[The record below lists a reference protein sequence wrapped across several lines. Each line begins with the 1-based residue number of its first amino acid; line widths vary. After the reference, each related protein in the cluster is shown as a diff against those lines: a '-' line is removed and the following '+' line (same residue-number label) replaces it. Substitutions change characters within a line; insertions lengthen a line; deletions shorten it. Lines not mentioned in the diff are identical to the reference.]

1 MLTGYNTD
9 IRHGELVLHVQTEDK
24 GRDNPA
30 IESVIYLKG
39 RVLAAKRTPYA
50 KLIDEG
56 KGERE
61 IASLMEQQHRT
72 ILAAIR
78 SGRFDQKIE
87 EAVGGGGGA
96 RRGGNGAEATVVAAP
111 AEAAPG
117 KAAPVASEPP
127 AGREP
132 LPPSHLTAAAAAD
145 ESGPTLDQVILEY
158 LETEAEQEHLVLVLD
173 GSEEIRPG
181 RVNRVTLRSLS
192 SRSGQPVA
200 RTQVSVRML
209 STLSD
214 PRTLLLAET
223 DEAGTLELELD
234 VPSVQG
240 GSAALI
246 IAGNSDLGRAEIKQL
261 L

>member
-1 MLTGYNTD
+1 MATPPEKAAVRTAAT
-9 IRHGELVLHVQTEDK
+9 ELPT
-24 GRDNPA
+24 
-30 IESVIYLKG
+30 
-39 RVLAAKRTPYA
+39 
-50 KLIDEG
+50 
-56 KGERE
+56 ERE
-61 IASLMEQQHRT
+61 PM
-72 ILAAIR
+72 
-78 SGRFDQKIE
+78 
-87 EAVGGGGGA
+87 
-96 RRGGNGAEATVVAAP
+96 
-111 AEAAPG
+111 
-117 KAAPVASEPP
+117 
-127 AGREP
+127 
-132 LPPSHLTAAAAAD
+132 PPSHLKAAAAAD
-145 ESGPTLDQVILEY
+145 EGGPTLDQVILEY

-181 RVNRVTLRSLS
+181 RVNHVTLRSLS

-223 DEAGTLELELD
+223 DDSGTLELELD

-246 IAGNSDLGRAEIKQL
+246 IAGTSDLGRAEIKQL

>member
-24 GRDNPA
+24 GRENPA

-61 IASLMEQQHRT
+61 IATLMEQQHRT

-78 SGRFDQKIE
+78 SGRFDQKIG
-87 EAVGGGGGA
+87 EAVGGGKGKKGA
-96 RRGGNGAEATVVAAP
+96 DSADGTVLAAP
-111 AEAAPG
+111 AAAPSG
-117 KAAPVASEPP
+117 RAGAAEPT
-127 AGREP
+127 ADAREP
-132 LPPSHLTAAAAAD
+132 LPASHLKAAAAAD

-181 RVNRVTLRSLS
+181 RVNHVTLRSLS

-223 DEAGTLELELD
+223 DESGTLELELD

-246 IAGNSDLGRAEIKQL
+246 IAGTSDLGRAEIKQL